1 MRCEDE
7 ARVSITEALFFLHT
21 RWHFSVFL
29 DWSRVPRGRFFRIFG
44 LTVFVRLKNAT
55 TTDFGQNPFGF
66 LVDFIDV
73 IFPTPARRL
82 FERLF

>member
-29 DWSRVPRGRFFRIFG
+29 DWSRVPRGRFFRFFAI
-44 LTVFVRLKNAT
+44 TVFVRENAT
-55 TTDFGQNPFGF
+55 TTDFGVPFGF
-66 LVDFIDV
+66 LVDIIDV

>member
-29 DWSRVPRGRFFRIFG
+29 DWSRVPRGRFFRLAIG
-44 LTVFVRLKNAT
+44 VRPHERHDDGFL
-55 TTDFGQNPFGF
+55 DFGVPFGF
-66 LVDFIDV
+66 LVGII
-73 IFPTPARRL
+73 IFPTPARGL

>member
-1 MRCEDE
+1 MRCEDD

-29 DWSRVPRGRFFRIFG
+29 DWSRVPRGRFFRLAI
-44 LTVFVRLKNAT
+44 TVFVRENAT
-55 TTDFGQNPFGF
+55 TTDFGVPFGF
-66 LVDFIDV
+66 LVDI
-73 IFPTPARRL
+73 IFPTPARGL